1 MADNISSL
9 LVGSIR
15 KNERGDYINVSRSS
29 YKGKEGID
37 IRNFYTNANG
47 ELAPTQKGVNINSE
61 LLGDVMALVL
71 KAMSIEE
78 FLDFSDTFEVE
89 KARREMAGEVPEDEE
104 ETEDEEE

>member
-9 LVGSIR
+9 LVGSIK

-61 LLGDVMALVL
+61 LLGEVMALVL
-71 KAMSIEE
+71 KVMSVEE

-89 KARREMAGEVPEDEE
+89 KARREMIGEVPEDEE
-104 ETEDEEE
+104 ITEDEE

>member
-9 LVGSIR
+9 LVGSVR

-61 LLGDVMALVL
+61 LLGEVMSLVL

-89 KARREMAGEVPEDEE
+89 KARREMVGEVPEEE
-104 ETEDEEE
+104 ETEDEE

>member
-9 LVGSIR
+9 LVGSVK
-15 KNERGDYINVSRSS
+15 KNERGDHINVSRSS

-61 LLGDVMALVL
+61 LLGEVMALVL
-71 KAMSIEE
+71 QAMSIEE

-89 KARREMAGEVPEDEE
+89 KARREMAGEVPEE
-104 ETEDEEE
+104 ETEDEE

>member
-1 MADNISSL
+1 MAVKNDITSL
-9 LVGSIR
+9 LVGSIK

-29 YKGKEGID
+29 YKGAEGID
-37 IRNFYTNANG
+37 IRNFYTNGEG

-61 LLGDVMALVL
+61 LLGEVMALVL

-89 KARREMAGEVPEDEE
+89 KARREMTGEAPEEVAEDEE
-104 ETEDEEE
+104 

>member
-71 KAMSIEE
+71 QAMSIEE

-104 ETEDEEE
+104 ETEDEE